1 MCPLLFLD
9 TSKHTRDKPIEK
21 EENDCEKTSVGEEIS
36 KTDDNKDFEN

>member
-21 EENDCEKTSVGEEIS
+21 EENDCEKTSGEEIAE
-36 KTDDNKDFEN
+36 TDDNKDFEN